1 MYLKKL
7 GLITIA
13 LLWAFNLSAAEEK
26 VLNVYNWSDYI
37 GEETLK
43 KFTEETG
50 IKVNYDV
57 YDANETLEAKLMAG
71 SSGYDVVIPTAA
83 PFLSNFIQ
91 AGAVQKLNK
100 GKIPNLKNLDSALM
114 SRVISSDPGNQYAAI
129 YQWGTTGIGVNV
141 DMVKSRLGS
150 VPDLSLIH
158 I

>member
-13 LLWAFNLSAAEEK
+13 FLWAFNLTAAEEK

-100 GKIPNLKNLDSALM
+100 GKIPNLKNLDPALM
-114 SRVISSDPGNQYAAI
+114 SRVITSDPGNQYAAI
-129 YQWGTTGIGVNV
+129 YQWGTTGIGEPG
-141 DMVKSRLGS
+141 L
-150 VPDLSLIH
+150 PL
-158 I
+158 

>member
-1 MYLKKL
+1 MNLKKL

-13 LLWAFNLSAAEEK
+13 LLWAFNLTAAEEK

-91 AGAVQKLNK
+91 AGAVQKL
-100 GKIPNLKNLDSALM
+100 KIYIKHIVQVLSG
-114 SRVISSDPGNQYAAI
+114 ISMQAP
-129 YQWGTTGIGVNV
+129 
-141 DMVKSRLGS
+141 
-150 VPDLSLIH
+150 
-158 I
+158 

>member
-13 LLWAFNLSAAEEK
+13 FLWAFNLTATEEK

>member
-13 LLWAFNLSAAEEK
+13 LLWAFNLTAAEEK

-83 PFLSNFIQ
+83 PFPVSYTHLT
-91 AGAVQKLNK
+91 L
-100 GKIPNLKNLDSALM
+100 P
-114 SRVISSDPGNQYAAI
+114 
-129 YQWGTTGIGVNV
+129 TTLYV
-141 DMVKSRLGS
+141 
-150 VPDLSLIH
+150 
-158 I
+158 